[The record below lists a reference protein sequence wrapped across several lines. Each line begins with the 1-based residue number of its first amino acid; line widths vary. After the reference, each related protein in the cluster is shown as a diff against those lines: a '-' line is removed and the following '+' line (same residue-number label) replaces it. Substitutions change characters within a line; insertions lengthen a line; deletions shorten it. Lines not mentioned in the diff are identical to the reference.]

1 MLLNKIHSFFS
12 EEREKQESPKNT
24 QSALVLPLEY
34 IRENYSNHNSH
45 FKATAIIS
53 GFLKMPEKEQESNFT
68 ATYLQLEKT
77 ILQTSQGLTKVEIRE
92 ALKAKFEALTHR
104 KDFELIFFPEASQ
117 EILLCKRFLRIVWEI
132 AKEQVTFE
140 NNSEFVKTENL
151 LNPFL
156 ELIGIHERTGEQRKE
171 LETAAVFINKAIEKT
186 LGLAQLKKLYTA
198 EYNQFAKTYSNLDAF
213 VSVLHLLPQE
223 VLASGLTLPEGIN
236 LSSFLLSKI
245 HHLQEKNDLLSE
257 ELKKEKYLEKL
268 INEQEQ
274 LKSKILDTT
283 PDALILI
290 NESAEIISWNKT
302 SENILGWNASEAIG
316 AKIDTIFSFNN
327 LSIKL
332 KRELKEFI
340 KTGNSKF
347 IKEKFEEHIKNKAGI
362 KIEVEIYIAPILSSS
377 GYLFSVSLRDVTL
390 KKFIDKGMRDAKIIA
405 EKTAEA
411 KSVFLSN
418 MSHEIRTPLNV
429 ILGLTSVLQKDTF
442 NNTEITKENINGIK
456 FSAENLLNIVN
467 DILDFSKIEA
477 GKLTLQATDFNLHQ
491 LIANLSRGFE
501 IKACEKGLGFK
512 VEVGENVPKYLIG
525 DPYRLNQILTNL
537 LGNALKFTNTG
548 EVSIKVENLT
558 SENGRTFIGFTVNDT
573 GIGIP
578 QDKLHHIFGSFYQ
591 VETPCKTKIEG
602 TGLGLTISR
611 QLIELHGGKLS
622 VSSKVGEG
630 SSFRFEVWYHN
641 SSITNENNLQTTCP
655 YSAPDFSGLK
665 ILVVEDN
672 KMNQFYLNQVLNH
685 WGVETVLADDG
696 KIAVEIMQQENF
708 DLVLMDFQMPVM
720 NGLEATKHIR
730 NAPEKYNNTP
740 IIMCSA
746 NVFPEAREQATLAG
760 ANFYLNKPIDEE
772 ALKQILIGFKTNN
785 PSFENVKEHNSIPE
799 NSVAVCNENILEE
812 GINLEVLKKTLSN
825 DEDTLKTILQIFIE
839 ETPQELNELRLLISR
854 ENTKQTRFLAH
865 KLKSSFKSLG
875 ATAASS
881 ILQEIESKPGEACND
896 KRLEKL
902 QLYFNRAVQEAVAYI
917 KQLN

>member
-12 EEREKQESPKNT
+12 EEKEKQESPKNT
-24 QSALVLPLEY
+24 QSVLALPLEF
-34 IRENYSNHNSH
+34 IKENYSNHSSH

-53 GFLKMPEKEQESNFT
+53 GFLKMPEKEQETNFT
-68 ATYLQLEKT
+68 ATYLQLEKI
-77 ILQTSQGLTKVEIRE
+77 ILQASKNTTKVDVRD
-92 ALKAKFEALTHR
+92 ALKATFEALAQR

-117 EILLCKRFLRIVWEI
+117 EIILCKRFLRSIWEI
-132 AKEQVTFE
+132 AKEQATFE
-140 NNSEFVKTENL
+140 NNTEFIKTETL

-156 ELIGIHERTGEQRKE
+156 ELIGIHERTAEQRKE
-171 LETAAVFINKAIEKT
+171 LEAAATFIYKAIEKT
-186 LGLAQLKKLYTA
+186 FGQVQLKALYTN
-198 EYNQFAKTYSNLDAF
+198 EYNQLAKTYSNLDAF

-223 VLASGLTLPEGIN
+223 VLASGLTLPEGVN

-245 HHLQEKNDLLSE
+245 HQLQEKNDLLSE
-257 ELKKEKYLEKL
+257 ELQKEKKLEKS

-302 SENILGWNASEAIG
+302 SENILGWDASEAIG

-332 KRELKEFI
+332 KRELNEFI

-362 KIEVEIYIAPILSSS
+362 KIEVEIYIAPIISGH

-390 KKFIDKGMRDAKIIA
+390 KKFIDKGMRDAKVIA

-429 ILGLTSVLQKDTF
+429 ILGLTSVLQKDAF
-442 NNTEITKENINGIK
+442 NDTEITKENINGIK

-477 GKLTLQATDFNLHQ
+477 GKLTLQSTDFNLHQ

-537 LGNALKFTNTG
+537 MGNALKFTNSG
-548 EVSIKVENLT
+548 HVSIRVENLT
-558 SENGRTFIGFTVNDT
+558 TENNRTFIGFTVNDT

-578 QDKLHHIFGSFYQ
+578 KDKLHHIFGSFYQ
-591 VETPCKTKIEG
+591 VETPGKTKIEG

-630 SSFRFEVWYHN
+630 SSFRFEVWYNN
-641 SSITNENNLQTTCP
+641 SSITIESNLQNTCP
-655 YSAPDFSGLK
+655 YNAPDFSGLK
-665 ILVVEDN
+665 ILVAEDN

-685 WGVETVLADDG
+685 WGVETILADDG
-696 KIAVEIMQQENF
+696 KIALEKMQHEDF

-730 NAPEKYNNTP
+730 NASEKYNSTP

-746 NVFPEAREQATLAG
+746 NVFPEAREQAKNAG
-760 ANFYLNKPIDEE
+760 ANFYLNKPVDEE
-772 ALKQILIGFKTNN
+772 ALKQILIGFRSNN
-785 PSFENVKEHNSIPE
+785 PSLENVTEYDSAVE
-799 NSVAVCNENILEE
+799 NPKAFSEENVLEE
-812 GINLEVLKKTLSN
+812 GINLETLRKTLSD
-825 DEDTLKTILQIFIE
+825 DEETLKTILEIFVE
-839 ETPQELNELRLLISR
+839 ETPQDFNELRLLISR
-854 ENTKQTRFLAH
+854 ENTKQIRFLAH

-881 ILQEIESKPGEACND
+881 ILQEIESKPDETCNAN
-896 KRLEKL
+896 RLEKL
-902 QLYFNRAVQEAVAYI
+902 QLYFNRAIQEASEQI